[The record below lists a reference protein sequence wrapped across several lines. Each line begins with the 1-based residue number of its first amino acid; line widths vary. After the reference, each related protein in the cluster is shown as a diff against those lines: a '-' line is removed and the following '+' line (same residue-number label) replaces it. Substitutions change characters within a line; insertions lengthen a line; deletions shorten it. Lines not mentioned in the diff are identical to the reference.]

1 MYPGDARSVWPATLL
16 TDPRV
21 VHFWDERRDVGRAFL
36 SQLTT
41 MLDRRA
47 PTTLTPTADAMWDAY
62 YLYRR
67 GDRWSDSPPLP
78 VSWGYPIMVTRE
90 QLVADVDRLI
100 AGIRP

>member
-1 MYPGDARSVWPATLL
+1 
-16 TDPRV
+16 
-21 VHFWDERRDVGRAFL
+21 
-36 SQLTT
+36 
-41 MLDRRA
+41 
-47 PTTLTPTADAMWDAY
+47 MWDAY

-67 GDRWSDSPPLP
+67 GDRWSESPPLP